1 MENVT
6 YIVFFMGV
14 NHSSVGNNIKFTG
27 QKYYRLIS
35 TTLPEVISFRY
46 LKYKII
52 VYADIERI

>member
-14 NHSSVGNNIKFTG
+14 NHSSTGNNIKFNDK
-27 QKYYRLIS
+27 KYQRLIS

-52 VYADIERI
+52 VYTDIERV